1 VLRAYGFDEGE
12 IGRLKAGSVLLDA
25 MR

>member
-25 MR
+25 VR